1 MKTYQR
7 LLKVKNVV
15 RETIDAVTI
24 YFDDAEQKIN
34 YKPGQFLTLTKEIEG
49 KRVSRTYS
57 ICTSPYVDIH
67 LAITVKKVPNGLMS
81 TYLVE
86 HIQRGDVVEVS
97 GPNGNFTTELNPG
110 NKRKIILFGGGSGI
124 TPLISLARSVLH
136 EEPESKVS
144 LIYANRNVDSI
155 IFKNLL
161 LDMQNAWKE
170 RFWVLHIVEILE
182 CLPFKE
188 MRKGFS
194 FLPGRLNAELIEEII
209 AYCPDLH
216 VSNSKYF
223 VCGPESMMSL
233 VSTTLEKMGIPQSKI
248 SKERFTTPIEE
259 NKLVPEEE
267 VTQTVKAIVGN
278 ITHKIVV
285 PKGKSILEAALD
297 QGVELP
303 HSCKGALC
311 GTCQGTLLSGKVKLD
326 KNYSLTD
333 EELAAGQVLTC
344 VGKPLTADVLIEIR

>member
-1 MKTYQR
+1 MKTYQM

-24 YFDDAEQKIN
+24 YFDDAEQRIN

-57 ICTSPYVDIH
+57 ISTSPYVDNH

-86 HIQRGDVVEVS
+86 HIQRGDVVDVS
-97 GPNGNFTTELNPG
+97 GPNGNFTTEVNPG
-110 NKRKIILFGGGSGI
+110 NKRNIILFGGGSGI

-155 IFKNLL
+155 IFKSLL

-170 RFWVLHIVEILE
+170 RFWVLHTIEVLE
-182 CLPFKE
+182 CLPLKE
-188 MRKGFS
+188 IRKGFD
-194 FLPGRLNAELIEEII
+194 FLTGSLTQDLIEALINFCSDFE
-209 AYCPDLH
+209 PN
-216 VSNSKYF
+216 NSDYF
-223 VCGPESMMSL
+223 ICGPEGMMRLITS
-233 VSTTLEKMGIPQSKI
+233 TLERMNISQSRI
-248 SKERFTTPIEE
+248 FIESFTAPIEE
-259 NKLVPEEE
+259 SKIALEVEASHTVKVIAKGITHEILVPM
-267 VTQTVKAIVGN
+267 
-278 ITHKIVV
+278 
-285 PKGKSILEAALD
+285 GKTILEAALE

-311 GTCQGTLLSGKVKLD
+311 GTCQGKLLSGQVKLG

-333 EELAAGQVLTC
+333 EELATGIVLTC
-344 VGKPLTADVLIEIR
+344 VGIPLTADVIIEI